1 MYNYN
6 YRVSIEKYPFEI
18 SYRDTLFWIGSC
30 FAANMGEMM
39 KRMRF
44 RCEVNPFGALYN
56 PESILS
62 ALCMLLDDRRP
73 RIEDLFEHEELWS
86 SFSFHG
92 SFSDVDR
99 LKAFERM
106 NAAVARASKSLRAAG
121 YLFVTFGTA
130 QVFRVKASGEIAGN
144 CHKLPAARFDRET
157 LSSESIA
164 ERYAEFAAR
173 VASVLPDLKIIFTVS
188 PVRHLKDGA
197 HANSLSKAAL
207 LLAVDKLTR
216 LFPEQ
221 CFYFP
226 AYEILLDE
234 LRDYRFYDADLCH
247 PSALAAEHIG
257 NRFIDAFV
265 GGGEREAMN
274 KVVQLDLA
282 RAHRPLHPETAA
294 YRKFVEA
301 TGEKE
306 RQLRERYP
314 YIFEDMQDT

>member
-1 MYNYN
+1 LYN
-6 YRVSIEKYPFEI
+6 YRITIEKYPIEI
-18 SYRDTLFWIGSC
+18 TYRDTLFWIGSC
-30 FAANMGEMM
+30 FAANIGEMM
-39 KRMRF
+39 KRKRF

-62 ALCMLLDDRRP
+62 ALCRLLDGRLLDV
-73 RIEDLFEHEELWS
+73 EDLFEHGELWS

-99 LKAFERM
+99 LKALERM
-106 NAAVARASKSLRAAG
+106 NAAVMRATKSLRAAG

-130 QVFRVKASGEIAGN
+130 QVFREKASGEIAGN

-157 LSSESIA
+157 LSCGSIT
-164 ERYAEFAAR
+164 ERYAEFVAR
-173 VASVLPDLKIIFTVS
+173 IATILPEQKIIFTVS

-197 HANSLSKAAL
+197 HANSISKSTL
-207 LLAVDKLTR
+207 LLAVDELTR
-216 LFPEQ
+216 LFPER

-234 LRDYRFYDADLCH
+234 LRDYRFYDTDLCH
-247 PSALAAEHIG
+247 PSALATEHIA

-265 GGGEREAMN
+265 SSSEREVMN
-274 KVVQLDLA
+274 EVVRLDMA

-306 RQLRERYP
+306 RALRERYP
-314 YIFEDMQDT
+314 YLFEDVSDI